1 MIFIFHPIDK
11 NIKNIKNL
19 CVYPEN
25 HCMIKTFSWATEDRM
40 CFQGNSISATFLTL
54 WKESLNS
61 DGQQLHQYQQNEQAP
76 LTSNHWAPQNATT
89 YDVGNKVIMQVQ
101 QRGGLK
107 PVNEI
112 PPLLII
118 WSPS

>member
-1 MIFIFHPIDK
+1 MVNNFT
-11 NIKNIKNL
+11 NIN
-19 CVYPEN
+19 
-25 HCMIKTFSWATEDRM
+25 KT
-40 CFQGNSISATFLTL
+40 NKHLL
-54 WKESLNS
+54 
-61 DGQQLHQYQQNEQAP
+61 
-76 LTSNHWAPQNATT
+76 PQTIEHHKTATT

-101 QRGGLK
+101 QRSGLK